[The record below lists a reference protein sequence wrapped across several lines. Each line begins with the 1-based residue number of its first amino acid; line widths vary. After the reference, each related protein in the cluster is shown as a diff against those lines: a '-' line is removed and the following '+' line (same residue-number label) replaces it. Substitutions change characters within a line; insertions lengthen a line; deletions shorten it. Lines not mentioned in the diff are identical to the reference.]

1 MKKIVTVVSL
11 LVFPVVAFAQQVVPG
26 AGGNVV
32 DADSLFGKVNS
43 ILNAIIP
50 ILISVAVV
58 WLIYAIVRYVVA
70 GDEDGKKEGKKHM
83 IWGIIGLFVILSIW
97 GLVNILVQ
105 TFRLNTD
112 VDQNKIPSVLK
123 INQSTR

>member
-1 MKKIVTVVSL
+1 MKKIVTAVSL
-11 LVFPVVAFAQQVVPG
+11 FTLPVIAFAQQVVG
-26 AGGNVV
+26 TYNRVL
-32 DADSLFGKVNS
+32 DANSLFGKINS

-70 GDEDGKKEGKKHM
+70 GDEEGKKVGKTHM
-83 IWGIIGLFVILSIW
+83 IWGVIGLFVILSIW

-105 TFRLNTD
+105 TFGLETK
-112 VDQNKIPSVLK
+112 VDQNQIPNVLR
-123 INQSTR
+123 INQTI